1 MSAKNIMGRVEVWE
15 SLPSFEIEPSKTFFG
30 LDKNQSHCFTLPKEM
45 TDCMIRFF
53 GLREGKLQTKI
64 QFQINGKQ
72 YPAIV
77 RWARL
82 DRRKPT
88 KLEKGDLPKRDI
100 IQFQWKGNLMTVSAM
115 RILLQESY
123 LWRKSQSG
131 TLGES
136 VIFIHKFDNVFIVQT
151 NIV

>member
-1 MSAKNIMGRVEVWE
+1 MGRIDVWE
-15 SLPSFEIEPSKTFFG
+15 SLPSFEIVPGKTFFG

-53 GLREGKLQTKI
+53 GLREGKLQTQI
-64 QFQINGKQ
+64 QFQINGGH

-88 KLEKGDLPKRDI
+88 KLGKEDLPKRDI
-100 IQFQWKGNLMTVSAM
+100 IQFQWKGNLLTISAV
-115 RILLQESY
+115 RVLLQESY
-123 LWRKSQSG
+123 LWSSMQSG

-136 VIFIHKFDNVFIVQT
+136 VTFVHKFDNIFIVQSN
-151 NIV
+151 NI